1 MMKKGPTS
9 SKRTNRTD
17 PMTASSTTAHFGSF
31 ALRAGALILALA
43 FALLCCGCVKEHASE
58 ETKALGRKVLDR
70 MLEMQESPFANGAAP
85 EGMDY
90 AKAREQIPELAEFES
105 MPDAPLAL
113 VELYEEFEGRLR
125 AVDWKGME
133 RRIREAAGRYDVT
146 VTDDEGA
153 DVMREQQTME
163 TLLASEEYFER
174 LTPEQKRRLNDALSG
189 VYGVLS
195 DALSAE
201 NVQQF
206 FNKIKERMPELKFE
220 DDSAGKLRP

>member
-1 MMKKGPTS
+1 MIR
-9 SKRTNRTD
+9 RTAFRLL
-17 PMTASSTTAHFGSF
+17 S
-31 ALRAGALILALA
+31 LLLALV
-43 FALLCCGCVKEHASE
+43 FLCLTAACARPRASE
-58 ETKALGRKVLDR
+58 QTRALGRVVIRK
-70 MLEMQESPFANGAAP
+70 MMEMSDGPDANGSAP

-90 AKAREQIPELAEFES
+90 ARAREQIPELAEFES

-113 VELYEEFEGRLR
+113 VELYEEYEGRLK
-125 AVDWKGME
+125 AVDWKGIE
-133 RRIREAAGRYDVT
+133 RQIREAAGRYDVT
-146 VTDDEGA
+146 VVDDGGTD
-153 DVMREQQTME
+153 VIREQETME

-206 FNKIKERMPELKFE
+206 FKKIKERMPDFTLE

>member
-1 MMKKGPTS
+1 MSVREADSRRASGRRVIGPW
-9 SKRTNRTD
+9 R
-17 PMTASSTTAHFGSF
+17 A
-31 ALRAGALILALA
+31 ALAILLALCA
-43 FALLCCGCVKEHASE
+43 ALSLCACARPRASE
-58 ETKALGRKVLDR
+58 QTRALGRVVIRK
-70 MLEMQESPFANGAAP
+70 MMEMSDGPDANGAAP

-113 VELYEEFEGRLR
+113 VELYEEYEGRLK
-125 AVDWKGME
+125 AVDWKGIE
-133 RRIREAAGRYDVT
+133 RQIREAAGRYDVT
-146 VTDDEGA
+146 VVDDGGTD
-153 DVMREQQTME
+153 VIREQETME

-206 FNKIKERMPELKFE
+206 FKKIKERMPDFTLE

>member
-1 MMKKGPTS
+1 MIRVRGNNLTLAG
-9 SKRTNRTD
+9 RT
-17 PMTASSTTAHFGSF
+17 
-31 ALRAGALILALA
+31 LRLLSLLLA
-43 FALLCCGCVKEHASE
+43 FVFLCLFTACTRPHASE
-58 ETKALGRKVLDR
+58 QTKALGRVVISR
-70 MLEMQESPFANGAAP
+70 MMEMSDGPDANGAAP

-90 AKAREQIPELAEFES
+90 ALAREQIPELAEFES

>member
-1 MMKKGPTS
+1 MSVREAESRRACGRRVIGPW
-9 SKRTNRTD
+9 R
-17 PMTASSTTAHFGSF
+17 A
-31 ALRAGALILALA
+31 ALAVMLALCA
-43 FALLCCGCVKEHASE
+43 ALSLCACTRPHASE
-58 ETKALGRKVLDR
+58 QTKALGRVVISR
-70 MLEMQESPFANGAAP
+70 MMDMADGPDANGAAP

-90 AKAREQIPELAEFES
+90 ALAREQIPELAEFES

-174 LTPEQKRRLNDALSG
+174 LTHEQKRRLNDALSG

>member
-1 MMKKGPTS
+1 MIRVRGNNLTLAG
-9 SKRTNRTD
+9 RT
-17 PMTASSTTAHFGSF
+17 
-31 ALRAGALILALA
+31 LRLLSLLLALV
-43 FALLCCGCVKEHASE
+43 FLCLTAACTRPHASE
-58 ETKALGRKVLDR
+58 QTKALGRVVISR
-70 MLEMQESPFANGAAP
+70 MMEMADGPDANGAAP

-90 AKAREQIPELAEFES
+90 ALAREQIPELAEFES